1 MDHPDRSVRGPVVA
15 AALPASAP
23 RALRRCRA
31 GAFCTKRLHLPSA
44 ASGVAVFAATGRR
57 VARRRARRAATVRE
71 EAQGA
76 APAELSHA
84 TRVVAISDTHG
95 FHRRF
100 PRLPEGDLLIHCGD
114 AQGNSG
120 SDLADFVEWF
130 RQQDFKHKIF
140 VRGNHEKGREWK
152 DRLGAVYLR
161 GATHCGKLKLF
172 GIPYQPDGFMQ
183 MAYSKQIPE
192 QLDLL
197 VTHEPPHKMLDY
209 AWASSRS
216 LCSPTTS
223 PPMEGFR
230 QEHIGSKTLKS
241 ALGRLAHKSRINK
254 RRLSPRVHLFG
265 HVHEGRGKLEKNG
278 TLFLNVSNANPG
290 MARTLQH
297 PCVVLDIATDGSG
310 DVRVVSM

>member
-1 MDHPDRSVRGPVVA
+1 MWKSW
-15 AALPASAP
+15 
-23 RALRRCRA
+23 
-31 GAFCTKRLHLPSA
+31 AFGT
-44 ASGVAVFAATGRR
+44 
-57 VARRRARRAATVRE
+57 VARPSSCGVWIASARRA
-71 EAQGA
+71 
-76 APAELSHA
+76 S
-84 TRVVAISDTHG
+84 
-95 FHRRF
+95 
-100 PRLPEGDLLIHCGD
+100 DLLIHCGD

-209 AWASSRS
+209 AWASS
-216 LCSPTTS
+216 
-223 PPMEGFR
+223 FR

-241 ALGRLAHKSRINK
+241 ALGRLAHKSRTNK